1 MGCTGHYDPPM
12 ANDEHRIEI
21 DLSWTDETEH
31 QGAREAVPVDLLRA
45 GWVLA
50 QGDNDRPI
58 FSRSD
63 LSDADFERELAQA
76 QYIVGKWLVTEQEP
90 S

>member
-1 MGCTGHYDPPM
+1 MT
-12 ANDEHRIEI
+12 NDERRIEV

-31 QGAREAVPVDLLRA
+31 RQARELIASDLARA

-50 QGDNDRPI
+50 QGDPDRPI

-63 LSDADFERELAQA
+63 VSDADFERELAQA
-76 QYIVGKWLVTEQEP
+76 QYIVGKWLVTEQKP